1 VRTLEDWQIKIA
13 VLWIFNAVSMSAY
26 FIVGFMLP
34 GVIEGVIAG
43 ELSGMLIDE
52 ASLLMIAL
60 LMIIPLI
67 MAFLSLILKNSINCW
82 ANIILAIVWIIIG
95 IMHNLS
101 EGYTAIAHV
110 LIDACMYIVSALII
124 WYAWKSKQKT

>member
-1 VRTLEDWQIKIA
+1 MSDIEDVKIKLA
-13 VLWIFNAVSMSAY
+13 ALWIFNAVAMSAY

-34 GVIEGVIAG
+34 GIIEGVIAG

-60 LMIIPLI
+60 LMIIPLT
-67 MAFLSLILKNSINCW
+67 MAFLSLILKNSINRW
-82 ANIILAIVWIIIG
+82 ANIILAIGWIIVG

-101 EGYTAIAHV
+101 EGYTAIAHL
-110 LIDACMYIVSALII
+110 LIDACMYIVAALII
-124 WYAWKSKQKT
+124 WYALKWK